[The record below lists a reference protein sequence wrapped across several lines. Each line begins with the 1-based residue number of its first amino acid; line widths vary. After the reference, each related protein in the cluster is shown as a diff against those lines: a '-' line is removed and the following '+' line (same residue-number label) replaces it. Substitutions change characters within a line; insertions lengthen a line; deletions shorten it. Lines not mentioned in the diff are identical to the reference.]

1 MGAKNKLSLEDKK
14 NKRLKKWL
22 MTLNKEQKE
31 LLTEY
36 CNENSQRDLDIYFHA
51 YERVLRPNL
60 YILADKDVIET
71 EKIYA
76 EIIKEIALEGINL
89 HNFKNGAEYMKKL
102 NEEKQNIINKYNILL
117 TKGKSEKEIMSEL
130 KADYPLFTPN
140 SIKNVIIEYK
150 REKTKEKIAQGDTD
164 AAVDYIFNEEKKVE
178 ENAMTKKDQII
189 GYLKNN
195 SAELSKK
202 GRQEIAE
209 IISEKFGVTYTS
221 AMTYYYDWKKANP
234 VEEKKTEVVKTEEP
248 KKEKFKILK
257 KFVSLDIAG
266 EFGEYHIENGEVTK
280 DGVIMKSAD
289 EVKKVFEEKKQRSI
303 NLINR
308 QADEVLELMEM
319 YK

>member
-1 MGAKNKLSLEDKK
+1 
-14 NKRLKKWL
+14 
-22 MTLNKEQKE
+22 
-31 LLTEY
+31 
-36 CNENSQRDLDIYFHA
+36 
-51 YERVLRPNL
+51 
-60 YILADKDVIET
+60 
-71 EKIYA
+71 
-76 EIIKEIALEGINL
+76 
-89 HNFKNGAEYMKKL
+89 MKKL

-234 VEEKKTEVVKTEEP
+234 IEEKKEKEIEAVKVEEP
-248 KKEKFKILK
+248 KKEKFKVLK
-257 KFVSLDIAG
+257 KTVVVDAAG
-266 EFGEYHIENGEVTK
+266 EFGEYHIENGIVTK
-280 DGVIMKSAD
+280 NGVVMKNAE

-303 NLINR
+303 DLINK
-308 QADEVLELMEM
+308 QAEEVLELMEL